1 LYGEHFHNDYSF
13 VVPRRCGQY
22 VSLLGVDWAKKLR
35 WQTELEKVGFELG
48 EIGSRIT
55 TEAKPECPMLAPGCE
70 GAAQRLPAPDIFGS
84 EIVGYEGL
92 YPRRCGS
99 DQPD

>member
-1 LYGEHFHNDYSF
+1 M
-13 VVPRRCGQY
+13 Q
-22 VSLLGVDWAKKLR
+22 KKLR

>member
-1 LYGEHFHNDYSF
+1 MQQPLQ
-13 VVPRRCGQY
+13 VLPPCA
-22 VSLLGVDWAKKLR
+22 LWGVDKLNHITIMIIKKSQKKLR

-48 EIGSRIT
+48 EIGGRIT

-70 GAAQRLPAPDIFGS
+70 GVAQRLPAPDIFGS
-84 EIVGYEGL
+84 EIVGGAGL

-99 DQPD
+99 D